1 MFETAEKVL
10 YLSGARPG
18 ATPRQ
23 EIMSMIKLKADY
35 TVMGMEFAENLL
47 LISRA
52 SSDAYEPYVFL
63 KGHSEKS
70 SNPDGQN
77 DLL

>member
-1 MFETAEKVL
+1 MRTRNPRTASQSL
-10 YLSGARPG
+10 RPNDLSRRCCGRH
-18 ATPRQ
+18 Q
-23 EIMSMIKLKADY
+23 ADY

>member
-1 MFETAEKVL
+1 MHL
-10 YLSGARPG
+10 YTGPFGFRTFIL
-18 ATPRQ
+18 
-23 EIMSMIKLKADY
+23 EIGFLADY

>member
-1 MFETAEKVL
+1 MVL
-10 YLSGARPG
+10 GGSSSR
-18 ATPRQ
+18 
-23 EIMSMIKLKADY
+23 ADY

>member
-1 MFETAEKVL
+1 MTLEALVRE
-10 YLSGARPG
+10 S
-18 ATPRQ
+18 TPK
-23 EIMSMIKLKADY
+23 EEADY

>member
-1 MFETAEKVL
+1 
-10 YLSGARPG
+10 
-18 ATPRQ
+18 
-23 EIMSMIKLKADY
+23 MIFSHVDQGLNRADY

>member
-1 MFETAEKVL
+1 VNSFINNTGV
-10 YLSGARPG
+10 
-18 ATPRQ
+18 PRTGT
-23 EIMSMIKLKADY
+23 IRLADY
-35 TVMGMEFAENLL
+35 TVMGMEFADNLL

>member
-1 MFETAEKVL
+1 
-10 YLSGARPG
+10 
-18 ATPRQ
+18 
-23 EIMSMIKLKADY
+23 MINWREADY
-35 TVMGMEFAENLL
+35 TVMGMEFAANLL

>member
-1 MFETAEKVL
+1 MSG
-10 YLSGARPG
+10 LSSELFVAY
-18 ATPRQ
+18 
-23 EIMSMIKLKADY
+23 Y

-52 SSDAYEPYVFL
+52 SSDAYGPYVFL

>member
-1 MFETAEKVL
+1 MRAQSSE
-10 YLSGARPG
+10 ARSKSKCEEP
-18 ATPRQ
+18 
-23 EIMSMIKLKADY
+23 KADY

>member
-1 MFETAEKVL
+1 MVPHSSKIRNGRDMVSTYHMQK
-10 YLSGARPG
+10 ARV
-18 ATPRQ
+18 Q
-23 EIMSMIKLKADY
+23 KADY
-35 TVMGMEFAENLL
+35 TVMGMEFAVNLL

>member
-1 MFETAEKVL
+1 MSAFL
-10 YLSGARPG
+10 DLSNRFSQ
-18 ATPRQ
+18 RQ
-23 EIMSMIKLKADY
+23 RGKPVSACGPILMADY

>member
-1 MFETAEKVL
+1 M
-10 YLSGARPG
+10 RPEQRFWCG
-18 ATPRQ
+18 LT
-23 EIMSMIKLKADY
+23 KLVNLVADY

>member
-1 MFETAEKVL
+1 MIGVSVTCEITCTFLFCVL
-10 YLSGARPG
+10 LLITEGG
-18 ATPRQ
+18 D
-23 EIMSMIKLKADY
+23 EADY
-35 TVMGMEFAENLL
+35 TVMGMEFAANLL

>member
-1 MFETAEKVL
+1 MVEGRVILGK
-10 YLSGARPG
+10 
-18 ATPRQ
+18 ATTRRL
-23 EIMSMIKLKADY
+23 MGTYHFFKADY
-35 TVMGMEFAENLL
+35 TVMGMEFADNLL

>member
-1 MFETAEKVL
+1 MQQVSSILNNFQNIHT
-10 YLSGARPG
+10 
-18 ATPRQ
+18 
-23 EIMSMIKLKADY
+23 ADY